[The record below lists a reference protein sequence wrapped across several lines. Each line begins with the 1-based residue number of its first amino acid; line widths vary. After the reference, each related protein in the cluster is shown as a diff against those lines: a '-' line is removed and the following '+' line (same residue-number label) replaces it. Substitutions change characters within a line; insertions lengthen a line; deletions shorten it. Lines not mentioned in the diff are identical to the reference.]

1 MRKFAANYVLS
12 ANGEFLKNGIVVA
25 DEDGFITQFIDTKG
39 DLREIA
45 QLTFLNGILMAGT
58 LFIKA
63 NTANFDSDQP
73 FESLVIKSATELTQF
88 SIPETIDLAKQVQHQ
103 FPEIKIPEILNRITT
118 ILQTRAGFSM
128 EITPGIYLLS
138 GTDLVNLH
146 FTSKSKL
153 KKIL

>member
-1 MRKFAANYVLS
+1 MRKYAANYVLS
-12 ANGEFLKNGIVVA
+12 TSGEFLKNGIIITG
-25 DEDGFITQFIDTKG
+25 EDGSAAQFVDTKG

-58 LFIKA
+58 LFVKT
-63 NTANFDSDQP
+63 NTATHNSDQP
-73 FESLVIKSATELTQF
+73 FESLVIRSVSEFTQF
-88 SIPETIDLAKQVQHQ
+88 SITETIDLAKKVQLQ

-118 ILQTRAGFSM
+118 TLQTLAGFSM

-138 GTDLVNLH
+138 GADLVNLH
-146 FTSKSKL
+146 FTPKSKL

>member
-12 ANGEFLKNGIVVA
+12 PNGEFLKNGIVVA
-25 DEDGFITQFIDTKG
+25 SEDGFVTQFIDTKG

-45 QLTFLNGILMAGT
+45 QLTFLNGILMVGT
-58 LFIKA
+58 LFTKT

-73 FESLVIKSATELTQF
+73 FESLVIKSAAELTQI

-103 FPEIKIPEILNRITT
+103 FPEIKIPEILNRIRT
-118 ILQTRAGFSM
+118 ILQTHAGFSM
-128 EITPGIYLLS
+128 EMAPGIYLLS
-138 GTDLVNLH
+138 GADLVNLH
-146 FTSKSKL
+146 FTPKSKL